1 MHITVRTAWGERIM
15 SEKKKDDKKIDW
27 NAVEELESKI
37 TVFTEDRSKHPKH
50 WRPKADD
57 DP

>member
-1 MHITVRTAWGERIM
+1 M